1 MQKHKP
7 RNKPVYLCPVCKVTF
22 EMHIRFPFYEKKTV
36 ILWYGWKSDES
47 QMLVTRHTAKEGKNA
62 TRKTKGT

>member
-1 MQKHKP
+1 
-7 RNKPVYLCPVCKVTF
+7 
-22 EMHIRFPFYEKKTV
+22 MHIRFPVYERKQLFCGV
-36 ILWYGWKSDES
+36 DGS

>member
-1 MQKHKP
+1 MQKPKP
-7 RNKPVYLCPVCKVTF
+7 RNKLVYFCPVCKITF
-22 EMHIRFPFYEKKTV
+22 EMHIRFPVYERKQLFCGV
-36 ILWYGWKSDES
+36 DGS